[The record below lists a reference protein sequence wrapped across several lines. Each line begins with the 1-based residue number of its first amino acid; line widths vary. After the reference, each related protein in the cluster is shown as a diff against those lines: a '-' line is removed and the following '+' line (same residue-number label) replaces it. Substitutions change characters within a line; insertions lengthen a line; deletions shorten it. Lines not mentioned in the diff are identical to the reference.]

1 MVRYR
6 DKTIIKA
13 GGITMIINGYFKLAR
28 DGSVFKGALDISDKG
43 EVVSMYG
50 KLMKHRP
57 DASFKELRTAYT
69 AGEVYVSSKD
79 MLLLDNK
86 AVVTKGVRI

>member
-1 MVRYR
+1 
-6 DKTIIKA
+6 
-13 GGITMIINGYFKLAR
+13 MIINGYFKLAR

-57 DASFKELRTAYT
+57 DTSFKELKTAYT

-86 AVVTKGVRI
+86 AVVTKGARI